1 MYLCPHCQSRLNKVI
16 SEAGCFWHCPA
27 CNGRAVTLPI
37 LLKVAPQKPI
47 RHFWQDAHSGKDL
60 GNRPC
65 PSCGRKMTVV
75 PLADAGGSL
84 TLDACLGCYFI
95 WFDPGEFEHVP
106 TTGRATMN
114 VRKEPTPV
122 SPETLARL
130 EINLT
135 HELKKTTGSDL
146 TEGPDHWWEV
156 IPAVFGL
163 PVEYDKQGIS
173 ERPLITQSLSAL
185 MVLAFITA
193 IPHLASVVEQWGLV
207 PGDPFRHHGL
217 TFASSFLL
225 HGGLFHLVSNLYF
238 FLVFGDNVEDDLGRG
253 KYMLLLAA
261 SAVVGDAFHLLADPR
276 ATIPLIGAS
285 GAISGVIAYY
295 ALQFPKTR
303 LGVLFFF
310 KWFRIPA
317 AVMMVLW
324 LTVQVFGAI
333 NQMSGNGHV
342 SALAHLG
349 GASVG
354 LLFWLHTRRLHASIE
369 NDKPGLET

>member
-1 MYLCPHCQSRLNKVI
+1 
-16 SEAGCFWHCPA
+16 
-27 CNGRAVTLPI
+27 
-37 LLKVAPQKPI
+37 
-47 RHFWQDAHSGKDL
+47 
-60 GNRPC
+60 
-65 PSCGRKMTVV
+65 MTVV
-75 PLADAGGSL
+75 PLADAGSSL

-95 WFDPGEFEHVP
+95 WFDPNEFEHVP
-106 TTGRATMN
+106 AAGNATLN
-114 VRKEPTPV
+114 VRKESTPV

-130 EINLT
+130 ESNLS
-135 HELKKTTGSDL
+135 HELKKDTASEF

-163 PVEYDKQGIS
+163 PIEYDKQGIS
-173 ERPLITQSLSAL
+173 ERPVITQSLSAL
-185 MVLAFITA
+185 MVFAFITA

-207 PGDPFRHHGL
+207 PGDPYRHHGL
-217 TFASSFLL
+217 TFLSSFLL

-253 KYMLLLAA
+253 KYILLLAL
-261 SAVVGDAFHLLADPR
+261 SALLGDALHILVDPR
-276 ATIPLIGAS
+276 ATVPLVGAS
-285 GAISGVIAYY
+285 GGISGVIAYY

-324 LTVQVFGAI
+324 LTAQVFGAI
-333 NQMSGNGHV
+333 NQAAGAGHV

-354 LLFWLHTRRLHASIE
+354 LLFWLHSRRTHASIE
-369 NDKPGLET
+369 KDKPMLGVGLE